1 MAEKQ
6 DAAKLVDR
14 AQEHLMRGED
24 AECIPLALQGLDIY
38 SGMHDIDG
46 VGRVCNLLGVAM
58 TNAGDLPK
66 AFEYYQR
73 ALASIA
79 GAYRVMDD
87 RERALATCWNPSARS
102 TRI

>member
-58 TNAGDLPK
+58 T
-66 AFEYYQR
+66 FEYYQR